1 MPDRGYDPAVLK
13 RVTLIILLLLI
24 GAACSD
30 APVGVKIPFTAV
42 FGAQNIACDSPDTP
56 LTDLRFFVSE
66 LALLDERGRQVPI
79 ALDDQ
84 YPWQQRD
91 LALIDLEN
99 GTGGCD
105 NGTTEVYSYLVG
117 SVPPRDYQGIRFAIG
132 VPFERNHANPLTAA
146 PPLDIAAMH
155 WHWRSGYKFL
165 RAGIRT
171 SADGF
176 WMHLGSAGCEGTT
189 ANVSGCRFPNRVAVE
204 LPEFSHRRDTIAI
217 DLEALFAGVNFTDGE
232 PGDCSSGP
240 AEPGCAEPFLA
251 LGIDH
256 ESGRTVGRQQVFTL
270 RQ

>member
-1 MPDRGYDPAVLK
+1 MLK
-13 RVTLIILLLLI
+13 RATLILLLLLVN
-24 GAACSD
+24 AACSD
-30 APVGVKIPFTAV
+30 PAVGIKIPFAAV
-42 FGAQNIACDSPDTP
+42 FGAQNIACDSPDTT
-56 LTDLRFFVSE
+56 LTDLRFYVSE

-79 ALDDQ
+79 VLDDQ
-84 YPWQQRD
+84 YQWQQSD
-91 LALIDLEN
+91 LALIDLESGSNACQN
-99 GTGGCD
+99 GTAD
-105 NGTTEVYSYLVG
+105 VFSYLIG
-117 SVPPRDYQGIRFAIG
+117 SVPPGDYQGIRFTIG

-204 LPEFSHRRDTIAI
+204 LPEFSVRRDTIAI
-217 DLEALFAGVNFTDGE
+217 DLGALFAGVNFLDGE

-240 AEPGCAEPFLA
+240 AEAGCAEPFLA

-256 ESGRTVGRQQVFTL
+256 ESGRTVGQQQVFTL

>member
-1 MPDRGYDPAVLK
+1 VRIRVVL
-13 RVTLIILLLLI
+13 ILLILLVN
-24 GAACSD
+24 AACPDSRL
-30 APVGVKIPFTAV
+30 GVKIPFAAA
-42 FGAQNIACDSPDTP
+42 FGDQTVACDSTDPA

-66 LALLDERGRQVPI
+66 LALLDPDGRRVPI
-79 ALDDQ
+79 VLDDQ
-84 YPWQQRD
+84 YQWQQND

-99 GTGGCD
+99 GRHACQ
-105 NGTTEVYSYLVG
+105 NGSSEMYSYLVG
-117 SVPPRDYQGIRFAIG
+117 SVPPGEYTGIAFTVG
-132 VPFERNHANPLTAA
+132 VPFAHNHSNPLTAA
-146 PPLDIAAMH
+146 APLDIAAMH

-171 SADGF
+171 FTDSF

-204 LPEFSHRRDTIAI
+204 LPDFMLRRDTIAI
-217 DLEALFAGVNFTDGE
+217 DLETLFAGVNFEDGE

-240 AEPGCAEPFLA
+240 AERSCAAPFFA

-256 ESGRTVGRQQVFTL
+256 ETGRAVDRQQVFTL